1 MTYEKL
7 GGNKM
12 NNLGRKVL
20 SVMLAGTLSIAMG
33 ITAFAA
39 PSPEKN
45 AVVTEVTESVDKNGN
60 HVEVIIEDLKADG
73 KEAAKLLQDKQTLK
87 KVIGDNYVDGMEV
100 IDVRE
105 VRAIGSPT
113 FPLTVTFKVP
123 GVLASTKVAVL
134 HYENGAWTEEPSKAG
149 KGTITATFDSLS
161 PVAFVVD
168 KNASASST
176 VSPKTGETPTV
187 AVVGV
192 IAVVALAG
200 AVVFRKRTAFK

>member
-1 MTYEKL
+1 
-7 GGNKM
+7 M
-12 NNLGRKVL
+12 NNLGRKIL

-33 ITAFAA
+33 ITALAT

-45 AVVTEVTESVDKNGN
+45 SVVTEYTEAVDKNGN
-60 HVEVIIEDLKADG
+60 HVEIVIEDLTKDG
-73 KEAAKLLQDKQTLK
+73 KEAAKLLQNKQTLK
-87 KVIGDNYVDGMEV
+87 DTIGDNYKEGMEV
-100 IDVRE
+100 VDVRE
-105 VRAIGSPT
+105 VHAVGNAT
-113 FPLTVTFKVP
+113 FPLTITFKVP
-123 GVLASTKVAVL
+123 GVLASTNVAVL

-176 VSPKTGETPTV
+176 VSPKTGETSTV

>member
-1 MTYEKL
+1 
-7 GGNKM
+7 M
-12 NNLGRKVL
+12 NNLGRKIL

-33 ITAFAA
+33 ITAFAT

-45 AVVTEVTESVDKNGN
+45 SVVTEYTEAVDKNGN
-60 HVEVIIEDLKADG
+60 HVEIIVEDLTKDG
-73 KEAAKLLQDKQTLK
+73 KEAAKLLQNKQTLK
-87 KVIGDNYVDGMEV
+87 DTIGDNYKEGMEV
-100 IDVRE
+100 VDVRE
-105 VRAIGSPT
+105 VHAVGNAT
-113 FPLTVTFKVP
+113 FPLTITFKVP
-123 GVLASTKVAVL
+123 GVLASTNVAVL

-176 VSPKTGETPTV
+176 VSPKTGETSTV